1 MRRRRCCDMGARGV
15 GWRQRQR
22 GSGPTAS
29 RLHTAHAGS
38 VHGGCV
44 TSMPKEQP
52 GAIEV
57 PWKRRC
63 SLPTAFLYASYRAKT
78 AALLRT

>member
-1 MRRRRCCDMGARGV
+1 MVESSRK
-15 GWRQRQR
+15 
-22 GSGPTAS
+22 TAS